1 MKSLNESLNKDLIK
15 NFLINIGFLPSY
27 DEGEIMRYTDRMN
40 EIHLT
45 EDSSLEVPYSTG
57 INVDRYNIY
66 LTKNEKLIYSVDVK
80 NDNHN
85 DVENFKTIITKIIQL
100 QTSLKNV
107 QFEACFAES
116 DDHFVHP
123 DYDLDARFT
132 CNAQTF
138 KLEVTIIQSIYK
150 KTYTL
155 CGTEQD
161 KQTLDNIILD
171 NQSNLGEK
179 YLIGGEQSNQLFNS
193 DVIEPFKNMGID
205 LNKLGA

>member
-138 KLEVTIIQSIYK
+138 KLEVTIFKAIGTQNEK
-150 KTYTL
+150 KIYTL
-155 CGTEQD
+155 YGTDQDEKTFKDIFFCSELKRRQPAKYPLDEQIYVNSTPC
-161 KQTLDNIILD
+161 K
-171 NQSNLGEK
+171 
-179 YLIGGEQSNQLFNS
+179 EQCNRMH
-193 DVIEPFKNMGID
+193 P
-205 LNKLGA
+205 